1 MPKRVVAHLKGNIW
15 LWIAGFAALGTL
27 AILVGL
33 QTPGAILFMATGILV
48 IMASAHIDPLEIITA
63 DALHPEDADA
73 PVVKT
78 GRTEA
83 GREVT

>member
-15 LWIAGFAALGTL
+15 LWIAGVAALGAL
-27 AILVGL
+27 AILVDMH
-33 QTPGAILFMATGILV
+33 TPGAFLFMATGILIV
-48 IMASAHIDPLEIITA
+48 MASAHVDPLEIITT

-73 PVVKT
+73 PVVET